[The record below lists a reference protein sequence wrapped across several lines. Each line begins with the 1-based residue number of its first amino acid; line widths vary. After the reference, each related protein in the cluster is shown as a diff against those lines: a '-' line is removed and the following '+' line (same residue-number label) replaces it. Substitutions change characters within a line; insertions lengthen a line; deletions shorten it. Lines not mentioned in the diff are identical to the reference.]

1 MILRYTGMEPKV
13 SHTHT
18 ILCKSWIKQ
27 RTALPLSMR
36 FSWILYNSYT
46 VSLSPHCTVLL
57 QLVPVED
64 HAVDEK
70 TRRYDTIYIY
80 DTTSVLANCTLIP

>member
-1 MILRYTGMEPKV
+1 MTLRYTGMEPKV

-36 FSWILYNSYT
+36 FNYTTINSYT
-46 VSLSPHCTVLL
+46 VSLSPHCVLL

-70 TRRYDTIYIY
+70 TRRYDTIIY